1 MRGLRSESVL
11 RRFITDDRGATA
23 IEYGLICALI
33 AVVLLGAL
41 ASTGGAVSVLY
52 DKLSAIA
59 NAFSGGG
66 GG

>member
-1 MRGLRSESVL
+1 MHRLRIVRAI
-11 RRFITDDRGATA
+11 RRFIADDDGATA

-41 ASTGGAVSVLY
+41 ASTGGAVSLLY

-59 NAFSGGG
+59 TAFVGGG
-66 GG
+66 G

>member
-1 MRGLRSESVL
+1 MRSVRVL
-11 RRFITDDRGATA
+11 RGFIFDDRGATA
-23 IEYGLICALI
+23 IEYGLIAALI

-41 ASTGGAVSVLY
+41 ASTGGAVSLLY

-59 NAFSGGG
+59 AAFVGGG